1 MGPSEG
7 WWGQVEVFGAEERG
21 MAWGEKKCGGVH
33 GFYSEKWSQRVRER
47 ERDVLSFESF
57 DVGFCV
63 FIVCRG
69 SRVVWSGGLL
79 LARMK
84 SKIFL
89 YFFIKKIKK

>member
-1 MGPSEG
+1 MVTE
-7 WWGQVEVFGAEERG
+7 
-21 MAWGEKKCGGVH
+21 
-33 GFYSEKWSQRVRER
+33 SQRERER

-89 YFFIKKIKK
+89 YFF